1 MGLFDHEARQ
11 FKFDV
16 LREVAIASFND
27 TLSPTLDD
35 DLAYKLIPTLK
46 ANFRCCVYKEREII
60 RSRTRMALGRLPN
73 ARKQDATYER
83 QFVHVIESACDGCT
97 IKRIHI
103 TDNCR
108 KCMAKSCKV
117 VCKFDAIEFGSNRAH
132 IVQDK
137 CKECGACVKA
147 CAFNAIVETVRPCKA
162 SCAVNAISM
171 DDFGIAKIDMSK
183 CINCAACQ
191 SACPFG
197 AIEDISHM
205 THVIDALKS
214 KQKVIA
220 MVAPS
225 IQGQLD
231 SATLPQIKEGIRLLG
246 FDMVVEVA
254 AAADIVA
261 YYEKEELK
269 ERIAEGKSMTSSCC
283 PAFVNMVKMHYPE
296 LKPYVSSMKSP
307 MMVMGQLMKSR
318 YPGAI
323 TVFIGPCVAKKQ
335 EAYQD
340 DHASVDHVITF
351 EEIAAMLVSQ
361 RIYCTG
367 LDVSTHV
374 EASKYGREF
383 ARVGGVSAALV
394 AAMKEDDQPAF
405 RSSVGNGCGEC
416 KKALMMLKVKRH
428 DFDVLEGM
436 ACVGGC
442 ANGPGTIETNGKVKQ
457 RFDKENSGNVHT
469 IADTLQAFEEELKHI
484 EVHIHH

>member
-16 LREVAIASFND
+16 LREVALASFQGEV
-27 TLSPTLDD
+27 SPTMDD

-60 RSRTRMALGRLPN
+60 RARTRMALGRLPN
-73 ARKQDATYER
+73 SRKDEITHER

-117 VCKFDAIEFGSNRAH
+117 ACKFDAIEFSSNRAH
-132 IVQDK
+132 IIQDK

-147 CAFNAIVETVRPCKA
+147 CAFNAVVETIRPCKA

-171 DDFGIAKIDMSK
+171 DEFGIAKIDMEK

-205 THVIDALKS
+205 SDVIGQLRSD
-214 KQKVIA
+214 QKVIA

-231 SATLPQIKEGIRLLG
+231 SATLPQIKEGIRQLG

-269 ERIAEGKSMTSSCC
+269 EKIALNQPMTSSCC
-283 PAFVNMVKMHYPE
+283 PAFVNMIKMHYPE
-296 LKPYVSSMKSP
+296 LKPYVSTMKSP
-307 MMVMGQLMKSR
+307 MMVMGQLMKAR
-318 YPGAI
+318 YPDAL

-335 EAYQD
+335 EAYED
-340 DHASVDHVITF
+340 DHASVDYVLTF

-361 RIYCTG
+361 RIYCSG
-367 LDVSTHV
+367 IEVDQSI

-394 AAMKEDDQPAF
+394 AAMKEDNQPAF
-405 RSSVGNGCGEC
+405 RSSVGNGCGDC

-442 ANGPGTIETNGKVKQ
+442 ANGPGVIETNGKVKQ
-457 RFDKENSGNVHT
+457 RFDKENMGNTHK
-469 IADTLQAFEEELKHI
+469 ISDTLKAFEEEL
-484 EVHIHH
+484 EHIHIHTQH

>member
-1 MGLFDHEARQ
+1 MGLFDNEARQ

-16 LREVAIASFND
+16 LREVAIAAFNED
-27 TLSPTLDD
+27 IPSTLDD

-46 ANFRCCVYKEREII
+46 AELRCCVYKEREII
-60 RSRTRMALGRLPN
+60 RSRTRMALGRLPHV
-73 ARKQDATYER
+73 RRQEATVER

-108 KCMAKSCKV
+108 KCLAKSCRV
-117 VCKFDAIEFGSNRAH
+117 VCKFDAVEFSSTRAH
-132 IVQDK
+132 IIQDK

-147 CAFNAIVETVRPCKA
+147 CAFNAVVETVRPCKA

-171 DDFGIAKIDMSK
+171 DKYGIAKIDMTK

-191 SACPFG
+191 TACPFG

-205 THVIDALKS
+205 THVINALKS
-214 KQKVIA
+214 DKKVIA
-220 MVAPS
+220 MVAPA
-225 IQGQLD
+225 IQGQLN
-231 SATLPQIKEGIRLLG
+231 SATLPQIKEGIRQLG

-269 ERIAEGKSMTSSCC
+269 ANIAVGKAMTSSCC

-296 LKPYVSSMKSP
+296 LKPYVSTMKSP
-307 MMVMGQLMKSR
+307 MMVMGALMKAR
-318 YPGAI
+318 YPDAT

-340 DHASVDHVITF
+340 DHASVDHVLTF

-367 LDVSTHV
+367 IEVGDSV

-394 AAMKEDDQPAF
+394 AAMKEDNQPAF

-416 KKALMMLKVKRH
+416 KKALLMLKVKRH

-457 RFDKENSGNVHT
+457 RFDKENKMNTHS
-469 IADTLQAFEEELKHI
+469 ISDTLKAFEEELKH
-484 EVHIHH
+484 VHIHTHH